1 MNLKRNFH
9 WAKAILRYCRDTQVK
24 STALQLETIDF
35 TSDSDEG
42 ETYAWMYI
50 NCIPLMH
57 PCRLLCDG
65 STTLP
70 SFALFTDEV

>member
-1 MNLKRNFH
+1 MSISTPIRDEFEEKFPL

-42 ETYAWMYI
+42 EAYA
-50 NCIPLMH
+50 
-57 PCRLLCDG
+57 
-65 STTLP
+65 
-70 SFALFTDEV
+70 